1 MHRRTFLQTAA
12 ALPLARFAKSAP
24 AFDLAA
30 IERPRVLRNSAKC
43 LDAQPVTVTAASSPR
58 SAGGKHDFFSEG
70 DYWWPDP
77 KNPDGPYI
85 QRDGMSNP
93 DNFVEHRRA
102 MVRLSLIVPA
112 LAAAYKLTREK
123 KYSIAAARHLRAWF
137 VDDATRMNP
146 NLQFAQAIKGRF
158 TGRGTGIIDTLHFV
172 EVARAAAQL
181 DLAPADLDGVKKWFA
196 AYTDW
201 MTTHPYGISERD
213 AKNNHGTCWCTQVAA
228 FAQLTG
234 NAEQTAYCKNRFQT
248 VLLPNQEAA
257 DGSFP
262 EELRRTKP
270 YGYSIFNLDVMSIL
284 VQTLT
289 TKDDNLWTWQ
299 LPDGRGMARAVAW
312 MFPFLADKKKWPKDP
327 DVMYFD
333 QWPVRQPS
341 LLFAGV
347 ALGKPEYLALWQKL
361 DADPTVEEVLRNWPV
376 RQPLLWV

>member
-1 MHRRTFLQTAA
+1 MKRRTFVGSLGLFPLIRAKAA
-12 ALPLARFAKSAP
+12 APR
-24 AFDLAA
+24 FDLAA
-30 IERPRVLRNSAKC
+30 IERPRVLKSAARHLSEK
-43 LDAQPVTVTAASSPR
+43 PVTVTAATSPR

-85 QRDGMSNP
+85 QRDGMTNP

-123 KYSIAAARHLRAWF
+123 KYSEAAAAHLRAWF
-137 VDDATRMNP
+137 IDDATRMNP
-146 NLQFAQAIKGRF
+146 NLQYAQAIKGRF
-158 TGRGTGIIDTLHFV
+158 TGRGIGIIDTLHLV
-172 EVARAAAQL
+172 EVARAAWQL
-181 DLAPADLDGVKKWFA
+181 DLAAADLAGVRRWFA
-196 AYTDW
+196 EYTKW
-201 MTTHPYGISERD
+201 MTTHPYGIAERN

-234 NAEQTAYCKNRFQT
+234 DGEQTEYCRNRMKT
-248 VLLPNQEAA
+248 VLIPNQEAP

-270 YGYSIFNLDVMSIL
+270 YGYSLFNLDAMAIL
-284 VQTLT
+284 AQTLT
-289 TKDDNLWTWQ
+289 TKDDDLWTWQ
-299 LPDGRGMARAVAW
+299 LPDGRGMAKAVAW
-312 MFPFLADKKKWPKDP
+312 MYPYIADKSKWPKPP

-341 LLFAGV
+341 LLFAGL
-347 ALGKPEYLALWQKL
+347 ALGKPEYLELWRKL
-361 DADPTVEEVLRNWPV
+361 EPDPTVEEVLRNWPV
-376 RQPLLWV
+376 RQPVLWV